1 MTIKSFVSNI
11 ELNNELISH
20 YFKPYN
26 NKRLDKF
33 QKIQAI
39 IWKEKSNRNDTYE

>member
-1 MTIKSFVSNI
+1 MNIKSFVSNL
-11 ELNNELISH
+11 ELNNELISY

-33 QKIQAI
+33 QKIRAI
-39 IWKEKSNRNDTYE
+39 IWKEQSNRNDIYE